1 MALPPDPHPSCAA
14 AALLVSRRVVRPLGA
29 DDGILADRRDLGGI
43 VQASTYTPQE
53 VMQTFARQ
61 IENKSKPCLRAMQL
75 RIDRCKFAS
84 NFREIALMIE
94 GSSLV
99 VRKASWGSRARRTMA
114 NGTRRRARLGMT
126 LLVILGAVATTASS
140 SATEDPSCVAV
151 RAGSDPSRLPLSWR
165 TAFEALIAS
174 TTREGPPGA
183 ARADRWCCRSR
194 PEELRES

>member
-29 DDGILADRRDLGGI
+29 DDGILADRRDPGGI

-61 IENKSKPCLRAMQL
+61 IENKSKPCLRATQL

-84 NFREIALMIE
+84 KSRGIALSIE

-99 VRKASWGSRARRTMA
+99 VRKTPWGSRARRTMA
-114 NGTRRRARLGMT
+114 NGTRRRARLGT
-126 LLVILGAVATTASS
+126 TVPSGVTAASESNTALVIIRPGAESADAVGLRPFTSASS
-140 SATEDPSCVAV
+140 P
-151 RAGSDPSRLPLSWR
+151 
-165 TAFEALIAS
+165 
-174 TTREGPPGA
+174 
-183 ARADRWCCRSR
+183 
-194 PEELRES
+194 